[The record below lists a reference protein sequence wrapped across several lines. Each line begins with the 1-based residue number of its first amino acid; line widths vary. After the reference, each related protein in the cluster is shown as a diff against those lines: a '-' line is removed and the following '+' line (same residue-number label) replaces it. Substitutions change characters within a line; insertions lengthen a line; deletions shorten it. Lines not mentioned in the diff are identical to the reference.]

1 MPVCVK
7 DWFESS
13 PHALSISTLSI
24 LLGDRKMTT
33 ASILTITLLYLVG
46 LRQADKRQNKVS
58 KDIEWLRQDVGCY
71 LIDL

>member
-1 MPVCVK
+1 
-7 DWFESS
+7 
-13 PHALSISTLSI
+13 
-24 LLGDRKMTT
+24 MTT